1 MNYRNNCLKDRG
13 GIWQNYAI
21 SENSTI
27 NNGKLYFVINGKNEV
42 KYNNFNSADLSP
54 LPSGIKLSWHPQ
66 KCTSKNNNY
75 NFHYLIVEVC

>member
-1 MNYRNNCLKDRG
+1 MA
-13 GIWQNYAI
+13 NYAI

-42 KYNNFNSADLSP
+42 KYNNFNSVDLSP
-54 LPSGIKLSWHPQ
+54 LPLEIKLSWHPH

-75 NFHYLIVEVC
+75 NFTFL